1 MRKMRNKEN
10 VQRGKQACDAG
21 MNKERKSEKKTIIQ
35 KTFEKN
41 DSELNSKKRK
51 KNMIDDR
58 PTGHNRF
65 CTVVCAQKSTRDEER
80 VENREK

>member
-1 MRKMRNKEN
+1 MRNKEN

-21 MNKERKSEKKTIIQ
+21 MNKKRKSEKKTIIQ

-51 KNMIDDR
+51 KKHDR
-58 PTGHNRF
+58 R
-65 CTVVCAQKSTRDEER
+65 
-80 VENREK
+80 